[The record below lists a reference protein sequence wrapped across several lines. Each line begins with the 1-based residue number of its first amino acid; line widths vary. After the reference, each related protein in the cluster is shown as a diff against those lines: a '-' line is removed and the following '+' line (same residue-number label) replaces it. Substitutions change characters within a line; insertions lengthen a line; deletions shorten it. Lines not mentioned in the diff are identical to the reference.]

1 MMTIKICF
9 SGFKRRMT
17 SCLTSKVKKVLGPS
31 LNFPWHDFL
40 FANIFTIFKPP
51 LKYFR
56 MLVSNFFP
64 QYDITAQLS
73 QGTKSYLSSNLM
85 IYLKSSYDS
94 NVHLI
99 DFVGMNCTTV
109 NV

>member
-1 MMTIKICF
+1 MF
-9 SGFKRRMT
+9 DFKG
-17 SCLTSKVKKVLGPS
+17 KKVLGPS

-64 QYDITAQLS
+64 KYDITVQLS
-73 QGTKSYLSSNLM
+73 QGTRSYLSSNLM

-94 NVHLI
+94 NGHLI
-99 DFVGMNCTTV
+99 DFVGSTTV